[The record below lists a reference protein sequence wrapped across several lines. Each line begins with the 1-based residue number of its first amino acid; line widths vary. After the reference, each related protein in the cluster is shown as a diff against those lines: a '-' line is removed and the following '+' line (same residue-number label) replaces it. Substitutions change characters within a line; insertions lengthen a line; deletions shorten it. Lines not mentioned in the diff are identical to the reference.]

1 MNDDSNEPEDES
13 DTSLKEYL
21 SACIDEHTQRKVV
34 KPVKKT
40 KEQKRIIK
48 GILKKAKKES
58 GRTAIDVVIWSE
70 CGETRNVYYRALDG
84 NLSDEAMLCMFMACL
99 VAAELFDEYCKACGI
114 YLGEEYEFGKIIHD
128 YVSEKD
134 KHYDVLEL
142 NERLIEA
149 GQPPL
154 FKEKAA

>member
-1 MNDDSNEPEDES
+1 MNEDDEPEDES
-13 DTSLKEYL
+13 ITSLKKFLTACNDEYTKEGGG
-21 SACIDEHTQRKVV
+21 IM
-34 KPVKKT
+34 KKT

-114 YLGEEYEFGKIIHD
+114 YIGEEYEFGKIIHD